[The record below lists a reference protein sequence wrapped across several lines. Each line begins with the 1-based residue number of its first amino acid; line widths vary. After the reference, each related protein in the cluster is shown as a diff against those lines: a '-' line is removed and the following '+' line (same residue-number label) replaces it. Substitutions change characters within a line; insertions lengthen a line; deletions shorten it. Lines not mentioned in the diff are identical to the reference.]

1 MSKKTIGLTL
11 SAVVVAL
18 GIGAQFYT
26 NHKVDQVLAN
36 FPYSLDTQLSLQVAQ
51 TGKNFLS
58 RELTFSLQNSD
69 KQSTDIITTKLTT
82 LPFFITAESR
92 LSEQLTRQLNKNLNI
107 NLDKTVINSKFSPV
121 GDYLQSDVSAEFRD
135 FANKSQNLL
144 MTLHLLKTQEVK
156 LSTSLSG
163 FNYDNNSKL
172 EKIDG
177 RLRLIPTARNQ
188 YDLAEVELTA
198 EKAEADLL
206 NGENT
211 KIQLKNATYKF
222 AVNHTANGQKR
233 DLNTQFSSDIL
244 RLSNKNR
251 TNEENQTTIGGLN
264 LSLRQEGVPNSL
276 NFYNEFKK
284 LDPNHQNAKE
294 LINLLTAIFT
304 QNEHFD
310 GKLSVLSV
318 NVPKNNQPYFNLTNA
333 TLSLNQNNTDLNHA
347 DIDLTLNAESV
358 KQTPA
363 DTNKQWQANNF
374 ALSYQLK
381 DLNLTNEL
389 AFMPYYLAL
398 FNQTEPPAKDNSEF
412 LRLKDNW
419 VKGAATSGE
428 GNLNVQLGAF
438 DYAELKLEKVQFS
451 EKYASLDN
459 DQYDETLSLNAAK
472 VSLPKYAVQLEYLKF
487 NLPLKINH
495 HQNFAAAQFCNNG
508 LYSVLCG
515 TQLSSATLQKYQNN
529 QWKDLDMIA
538 DNVALTFNL
547 NTYPETQAYP
557 VALDLDAIISPA
569 EDDKNSPLGNVEAT
583 AHLNLAKGLID
594 ETNEAVLKIKNDT
607 PFWQYLRLSIKPQ
620 GRLAPEFVE
629 EGEKY
634 QLTFEKNENGYLI
647 NGKSSEDLRQEREM
661 LPNENADE
669 SEPMEAEPAEAEP
682 AAESQPAEVKPE
694 TTPETAPP
702 EKTTP

>member
-121 GDYLQSDVSAEFRD
+121 GDYLQSDVSAEFR
-135 FANKSQNLL
+135 
-144 MTLHLLKTQEVK
+144 
-156 LSTSLSG
+156 
-163 FNYDNNSKL
+163 KL

-310 GKLSVLSV
+310 GKLSVLSE

-333 TLSLNQNNTDLNHA
+333 TLSLNQNNTDLNYA

-451 EKYASLDN
+451 EKYASLDK

-472 VSLPKYAVQLEYLKF
+472 VSLPKYAVQLEDFKF

-508 LYSVLCG
+508 LYSVLCR

-538 DNVALTFNL
+538 DNVGLTFNL